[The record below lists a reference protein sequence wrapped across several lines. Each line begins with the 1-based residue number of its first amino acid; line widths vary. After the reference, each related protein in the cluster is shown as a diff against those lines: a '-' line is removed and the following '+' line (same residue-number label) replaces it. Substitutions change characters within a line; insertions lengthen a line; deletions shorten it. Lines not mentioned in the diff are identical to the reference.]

1 MPGVYKLRIVKGKVT
16 RDQFRA
22 ILDLLNKVDQLIGDR
37 VSVITFGK
45 HPERPIYTIKFI
57 LDGEEDVDTVRK
69 VLKEIDMAIL
79 DMVHSHFEGKRNV
92 ITFSYSIQD
101 SASNGDQPKEAE
113 AVQS

>member
-22 ILDLLNKVDQLIGDR
+22 VLDLMNRIDQLIGDR

-57 LDGEEDVDTVRK
+57 LNDMEDVDTVRK

-79 DMVHSHFEGKRNV
+79 DMVHSRFEGKRNV

-101 SASNGDQPKEAE
+101 SAPNGDQPKEAE